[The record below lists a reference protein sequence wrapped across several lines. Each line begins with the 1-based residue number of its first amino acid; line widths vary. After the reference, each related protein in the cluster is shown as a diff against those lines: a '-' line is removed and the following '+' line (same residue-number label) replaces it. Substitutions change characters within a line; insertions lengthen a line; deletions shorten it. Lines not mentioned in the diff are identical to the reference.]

1 MASRTPPLDP
11 RISNPPEPE
20 AAGTE
25 ETVRPVVALPRSGP
39 PAIVF
44 VVAIIAAAIIL
55 FIILDSRRRS
65 QVEPAVRVRG
75 SEVAGSAVAPPPPL
89 YIPPMAPPAAV
100 AVVPEPGPAQTVT
113 IQPAPVRIP
122 PPQYYP
128 QPAPYIPPPPS
139 VPVQAYEPPPSP
151 ARQGGGPTLV
161 LDNSTASQPAGAGP
175 GGGGPGGSGGQSSLA
190 DSFTGDQSV
199 SRVRAGIF
207 ANRSAT
213 VAQSTL
219 IPAVLETAFDSRR
232 PGFARAVVSR
242 DVRGFDGTRILIPRG
257 SRLTGEYRSDI
268 QPGQK
273 RALINWTRLIR
284 PDGVTMAIGSPTAD
298 TLGRGGVRGKYNSH
312 FFERFTG
319 AILQTALEIGS
330 NVASRTAAG
339 GVVVALPGST
349 QNVGQSLQPS
359 RVVPTLTVPAGT
371 SISVFVARD
380 LDFGTARR

>member
-11 RISNPPEPE
+11 RISNPPEP
-20 AAGTE
+20 APAGTE

-44 VVAIIAAAIIL
+44 VALMIAAAIIL
-55 FIILDSRRRS
+55 FMILDSRRRS
-65 QVEPAVRVRG
+65 QAEPAVRVRG
-75 SEVAGSAVAPPPPL
+75 TEVAGSAVAPPPPL
-89 YIPPMAPPAAV
+89 YIPPTAPPAAV
-100 AVVPEPGPAQTVT
+100 TVMPGPAPAPAVT
-113 IQPAPVRIP
+113 LQPAPVQLP
-122 PPQYYP
+122 APQYYP
-128 QPAPYIPPPPS
+128 QPAPYVPPPA
-139 VPVQAYEPPPSP
+139 PVQEYEPPPAGP
-151 ARQGGGPTLV
+151 RQAGGPTLV
-161 LDNSTASQPAGAGP
+161 LDTSTAAPPAGAGP
-175 GGGGPGGSGGQSSLA
+175 GGGGPGGPGGQASLSDTFA
-190 DSFTGDQSV
+190 GEQSV
-199 SRVRAGIF
+199 GRVRAGIF
-207 ANRSAT
+207 ANRAT
-213 VAQSTL
+213 TVPQSTL

-242 DVRGFDGTRILIPRG
+242 DVRGFDGSKVLIPRG

-298 TLGRGGVRGKYNSH
+298 TLGRGGVRGKYNGH
-312 FFERFTG
+312 FFQRFAG
-319 AILQTALEIGS
+319 AILQSALDLGA

-349 QNVGQSLQPS
+349 QNVGQSLQSS

-380 LDFGTARR
+380 LDFSTAGGRR

>member
-20 AAGTE
+20 AARTE
-25 ETVRPVVALPRSGP
+25 ETVRPVVAPPRSGP

-55 FIILDSRRRS
+55 FMILDSRRRS
-65 QVEPAVRVRG
+65 QMEPAVRARG
-75 SEVAGSAVAPPPPL
+75 TEVAGSAVAPPPPL
-89 YIPPMAPPAAV
+89 YIPPMVQPAAV
-100 AVVPEPGPAQTVT
+100 AVVPPPAPAPAVT
-113 IQPAPVRIP
+113 IQPAPVQIP
-122 PPQYYP
+122 APQYYP
-128 QPAPYIPPPPS
+128 QPVPFVPPPPG
-139 VPVQAYEPPPSP
+139 PIREYEPPPSP
-151 ARQGGGPTLV
+151 TRQGGGPTLV
-161 LDNSTASQPAGAGP
+161 LDTSAPAQPAGTGP
-175 GGGGPGGSGGQSSLA
+175 GGPGGQASLSDA
-190 DSFTGDQSV
+190 FAGEQSV
-199 SRVRAGIF
+199 ARVRSGIF
-207 ANRSAT
+207 ANRSTT

-242 DVRGFDGTRILIPRG
+242 DVRGFDGSKILIPRG

-268 QPGQK
+268 QTGQK

-298 TLGRGGVRGKYNSH
+298 TLGRGGVRGKYNGH

-319 AILQTALEIGS
+319 AILQSALDVGA
-330 NVASRTAAG
+330 NVASRQAAG
-339 GVVVALPGST
+339 GVIVALPGST
-349 QNVGQSLQPS
+349 QNMGQALQSS
-359 RVVPTLTVPAGT
+359 RIVPTLTVPAGT

-380 LDFGTARR
+380 LDFGSAGTRR